1 MPRWIKRLAWG
12 LAGLTALVLLGAV
25 GYAWRA
31 TPAHGGELKLRGL
44 AGEVRIERDNHG
56 IPTVRAAS
64 LRDAMYGLGVVHA
77 QDRLWQLETHRRI
90 GSGRLAEAFGAG
102 ALDTD
107 RFLRALGVR
116 RAAQAQWERT
126 SGEAREVLEAYA
138 AGVNAGIGQASWAL
152 PPEFLVLGVKPE
164 PWTPVD
170 SLAWA
175 LMMAWDLG
183 GNWNAEL
190 ARLRLASRLPLERLN
205 QIVPPYPGGAPA
217 RCVGPWWTCRAS
229 RRPRASRARA
239 RTTGSWL
246 ALAASPAARC
256 WPTTRTCA

>member
-90 GSGRLAEAFGAG
+90 G
-102 ALDTD
+102 
-107 RFLRALGVR
+107 
-116 RAAQAQWERT
+116 
-126 SGEAREVLEAYA
+126 
-138 AGVNAGIGQASWAL
+138 
-152 PPEFLVLGVKPE
+152 
-164 PWTPVD
+164 
-170 SLAWA
+170 
-175 LMMAWDLG
+175 
-183 GNWNAEL
+183 
-190 ARLRLASRLPLERLN
+190 
-205 QIVPPYPGGAPA
+205 
-217 RCVGPWWTCRAS
+217 
-229 RRPRASRARA
+229 
-239 RTTGSWL
+239 
-246 ALAASPAARC
+246 
-256 WPTTRTCA
+256 